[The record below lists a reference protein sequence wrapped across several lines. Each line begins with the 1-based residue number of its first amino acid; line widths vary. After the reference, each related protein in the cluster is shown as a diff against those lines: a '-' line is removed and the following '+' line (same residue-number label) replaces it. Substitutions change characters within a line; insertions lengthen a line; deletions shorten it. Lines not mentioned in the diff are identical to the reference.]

1 LFTGL
6 LQAAVLEFL
15 KGLSVYYTALTI
27 SRKLLF
33 LGDNFIF
40 FLPSI
45 FLCSTLEKTEGS
57 NETFHPHVFFHF
69 IQFFNPLQVRKKHAG
84 KKKKK

>member
-40 FLPSI
+40 FALNFSLFNPG
-45 FLCSTLEKTEGS
+45 KTEGS

>member
-40 FLPSI
+40 FALNFS
-45 FLCSTLEKTEGS
+45 L
-57 NETFHPHVFFHF
+57 
-69 IQFFNPLQVRKKHAG
+69 FNPG
-84 KKKKK
+84 KNGGFE